1 MAGKD
6 VKNAI
11 STCAAWL
18 AIISLGVPA
27 RGILNFDATQFMLD
41 GFGQGPLQ
49 VWVCRSDE
57 VATEITLERRESKVP
72 SKQKQAQPRNSPDSA
87 IFIKWYAMIHSGGV
101 SGPMVLV
108 VADKRMTA
116 IFFCM
121 RLPEKLP
128 REPPTTQVQPKL
140 VKKKRKRSDQDLSH
154 MPDDGT
160 CYDEVVGKNGR
171 LRKVRRF

>member
-1 MAGKD
+1 MDSDKGLCKFGCVEVMKLRPRSRSKGGK
-6 VKNAI
+6 V
-11 STCAAWL
+11 
-18 AIISLGVPA
+18 
-27 RGILNFDATQFMLD
+27 
-41 GFGQGPLQ
+41 
-49 VWVCRSDE
+49 
-57 VATEITLERRESKVP
+57 KVP

-116 IFFCM
+116 VFFCM

-140 VKKKRKRSDQDLSH
+140 VKEEEEKVGPRSIAH
-154 MPDDGT
+154 AG
-160 CYDEVVGKNGR
+160 
-171 LRKVRRF
+171 